1 MLSEAQ
7 RATLTAVC
15 DTVVPSID
23 APHDA
28 DGFFARRSSD
38 TGAPVAVAEAIEALP
53 AEQQAGMALL
63 LDALAEQ
70 GYAAASQ
77 PSREQLLRNVAM
89 SGPDGAIGTQALT
102 GLALFFTYGLPG
114 ADGTNPNWIRFGYP
128 GPLSPPPQVAKAIE
142 TLAPDGDVE
151 LDCDVC
157 VVGSGAGGSVIA
169 AELAA
174 RGLDV
179 VVLEAGGYVDDA
191 EFLQLELPAYA
202 NSFWRGGPTF
212 TADMNVSLQAGAGLG
227 GGTVIN
233 WTNSLRTKSW
243 VREQWEQEYGLEGLA
258 APDFD
263 AHLDAVWERL
273 GVNRE
278 CSELNGPQQRMQA
291 GAQALGWSFT
301 QTDRNADPERYDFD
315 SAGYL
320 GFGDQ
325 SGSKR
330 STTKTFLKDA
340 FDAGARILTRCRAE
354 RITTAGGRATGVLAA
369 WQDPATGAGGAV
381 TVNAPRVVVACGALE
396 SPALLLRS
404 QIGGECVGRYLR
416 LHPCTAMIGLYGE
429 DLQGWRGAPHAGL
442 VNEFANLEDG
452 YGFLIE
458 GAQYTTALGS
468 SAIPFVSARQHKELM
483 SRFAGAATFIGLLR
497 DHGHGSVTTDASG
510 EAVPWYSL
518 SDERDVRITKQ
529 SIAAQVRL
537 HEAAGA
543 VQIMALAAGAPTWRA
558 GEDLDA
564 FINRICAL
572 PLRAG
577 GWKIFAA
584 HQMGT
589 CRMGSDPATSVADPW
604 GQLHDTNGVWV
615 GDASAFPTPSGT
627 NPMITIMALAHRTV
641 QALAADAASTVRAA
655 AQA

>member
-7 RATLTAVC
+7 RATLTSVC

-38 TGAPVAVAEAIEALP
+38 TGAPAAIEQALDALP
-53 AEQQAGMALL
+53 VDQREGLGLL

-70 GYAAASQ
+70 GYAASSQ

-89 SGPDGAIGTQALT
+89 SGPEAAVGVQALI
-102 GLALFFTYGLPG
+102 GLTLFFTYGLPA
-114 ADGTNPNWIRFGYP
+114 ADGTNPNWRRFGYP
-128 GPLSPPPQVAKAIE
+128 GPLSAPPQVAKTIE
-142 TLAPDGDVE
+142 PLPVDGDLE

-157 VVGSGAGGSVIA
+157 VVGSGAGGAVIS
-169 AELAA
+169 AELAS

-179 VVLEAGGYVDDA
+179 VVLEAGAYVDDA

-212 TADMNVSLQAGAGLG
+212 TGDMNVSVQAGSGLG

-233 WTNSLRTKSW
+233 WTNSLRTKPW
-243 VREQWEQEYGLEGLA
+243 VREQWESEHGLEGLA
-258 APDFD
+258 GADFD
-263 AHLDAVWERL
+263 AHLDAVWDRL
-273 GVNRE
+273 GVNRD
-278 CSELNGPQQRMQA
+278 CSDLNGPQQRMKG
-291 GAQALGWSFT
+291 GADALGWSFT
-301 QTDRNADPERYDFD
+301 QTDRNADPARYQFD

-330 STTKTFLKDA
+330 SMTKTYLQDA
-340 FDAGARILTRCRAE
+340 FDAGARILTHCRAE
-354 RITTAGGRATGVLAA
+354 RVMVSAGQAAGVQAR
-369 WQDPATGAGGAV
+369 WSDPATGKSATV

-404 QIGGECVGRYLR
+404 QIGGEAVGRYLR
-416 LHPCTAMIGLYGE
+416 LHPSTAIIGLYGE
-429 DLQGWRGAPHAGL
+429 DLQSWRGAPHAGL
-442 VNEFANLEDG
+442 VDEFANIEDG

-468 SAIPFVSARQHKELM
+468 SAIPFVTARQHKELM
-483 SRFAGAATFIGLLR
+483 SRFASAATFIGLLR
-497 DHGHGSVTTDASG
+497 DHGHGSVTLDDDG
-510 EAVPWYSL
+510 ECIPWYSL
-518 SDERDVRITKQ
+518 DDERDVRITRL
-529 SIAAQVRL
+529 SIAAQTRL

-543 VQIMALAAGAPTWRA
+543 VQILALAAGAPTWRA

-564 FINRICAL
+564 FIARITAL

-577 GWKIFAA
+577 GWKVFAA

-589 CRMGSDPATSVADPW
+589 CRMGADPATSVADPW
-604 GQLHDTNGVWV
+604 GQLHDTKGVWI

-627 NPMITIMALAHRTV
+627 NPMITIMALARRTA
-641 QALAADAASTVRAA
+641 QALAADVTSAVGAT
-655 AQA
+655 AQV